1 MFNEEK
7 ATELAACILS
17 WGGSMKFIKLLKLIY
32 LADREALDREGH
44 SISTDRWVS
53 MKHGPV
59 PIQTYNLIHQEDDP
73 DRHPVWNQYIENQ
86 ADYCIGL
93 KKEMGINHLSEAER
107 AIAEDVWKQYGHLPP
122 WGSDGIV
129 AFTHR
134 LPEWENPEENP
145 HGPQATPIPVQRI
158 LLALKKSDEEI
169 QAILD
174 LEQTDAWLDRILA

>member
-7 ATELAACILS
+7 ATELAACMLS

-59 PIQTYNLIHQEDDP
+59 PIQTYTLIHQEDDP
-73 DRHPVWNQYIENQ
+73 DLHPVWNQYIENQ
-86 ADYCIGL
+86 ADYCTGL
-93 KKEMGINHLSEAER
+93 KKNKKIKCLSEAER
-107 AIAEDVWKQYGHLPP
+107 AIAKDVWKQYGHLPT
-122 WGSDGIV
+122 WGANGIV
-129 AFTHR
+129 EHTHR
-134 LPEWENPEENP
+134 LPEWENPAEDP
-145 HGPQATPIPVQRI
+145 HGPQATPIPVRRI

-174 LEQTDAWLDRILA
+174 MEQTDVWLDRILA

>member
-7 ATELAACILS
+7 ATELAVCMLS

-86 ADYCIGL
+86 ADYSIGL

-122 WGSDGIV
+122 WVPMVSSSLLTISPSGKIPKKIRTV
-129 AFTHR
+129 PKR
-134 LPEWENPEENP
+134 LPS
-145 HGPQATPIPVQRI
+145 
-158 LLALKKSDEEI
+158 LSD
-169 QAILD
+169 ASCSP
-174 LEQTDAWLDRILA
+174 

>member
-7 ATELAACILS
+7 ATELAARMLS

-59 PIQTYNLIHQEDDP
+59 PTQTYNLIHQEDDP

-93 KKEMGINHLSEAER
+93 KKEIGINHLSEA
-107 AIAEDVWKQYGHLPP
+107 
-122 WGSDGIV
+122 
-129 AFTHR
+129 
-134 LPEWENPEENP
+134 
-145 HGPQATPIPVQRI
+145 
-158 LLALKKSDEEI
+158 
-169 QAILD
+169 
-174 LEQTDAWLDRILA
+174 